1 MSTTTITVRVDPEV
15 ALRLQRL
22 AKATRRTKSFL
33 AAEAIG
39 EYVALQEW
47 QVAAIQ
53 AGAAQADREE
63 GVELDEVK
71 RRWENRLADS
81 AH

>member
-15 ALRLQRL
+15 AQRLQRL
-22 AKATRRTKSFL
+22 AEATRRTKSFL
-33 AAEAIG
+33 AAEAIE

-47 QVAAIQ
+47 QVAAIE
-53 AGAAQADREE
+53 AGGAQADREE

-71 RRWENRLADS
+71 RLWEKRLADS

>member
-22 AKATRRTKSFL
+22 ANATRRTKSFL
-33 AAEAIG
+33 AAEAIE

-47 QVAAIQ
+47 QVEAIQ

-63 GVELDEVK
+63 GVDLDEVK
-71 RRWENRLADS
+71 RVWEGRLADS